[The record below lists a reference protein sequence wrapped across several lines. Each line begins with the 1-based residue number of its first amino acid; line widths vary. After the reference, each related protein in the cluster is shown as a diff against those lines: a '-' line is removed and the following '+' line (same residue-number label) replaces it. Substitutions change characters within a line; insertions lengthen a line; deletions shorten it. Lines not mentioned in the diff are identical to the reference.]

1 MAPATQ
7 REESQ
12 YGRVGPDARATA
24 RQPSL
29 CLAESPRPCRGGR
42 QFASPAR
49 VTTRHPPRDP
59 SPHRERERKVTHQ
72 GYGPPPGGR
81 GEKVGNPPPY
91 ATKPTHLLNVCG
103 LFEVYQVGHFFSSM
117 ADAQGER
124 DRELQGSGGRP
135 PHPPPEP
142 EAKPFPKRPAQPQ
155 IPNRRGRKFYQ
166 PPGGPTNSHAGSL
179 SASGKGGMVS
189 RPEKASFTG
198 RGEEAEHLYLSA
210 HRPPLICMS
219 GG

>member
-1 MAPATQ
+1 MEGHTSRIRPASR
-7 REESQ
+7 RE
-12 YGRVGPDARATA
+12 
-24 RQPSL
+24 
-29 CLAESPRPCRGGR
+29 
-42 QFASPAR
+42 
-49 VTTRHPPRDP
+49 
-59 SPHRERERKVTHQ
+59 
-72 GYGPPPGGR
+72 

-103 LFEVYQVGHFFSSM
+103 LFEVYQIGHFFSSM

-166 PPGGPTNSHAGSL
+166 PPGGPANSHAGSL

-198 RGEEAEHLYLSA
+198 RGGGGRTPLPISSQTPTHLLVWEVYSNSKQPNFWLSIIIGPILDQA
-210 HRPPLICMS
+210 NTRPWVQF
-219 GG
+219 